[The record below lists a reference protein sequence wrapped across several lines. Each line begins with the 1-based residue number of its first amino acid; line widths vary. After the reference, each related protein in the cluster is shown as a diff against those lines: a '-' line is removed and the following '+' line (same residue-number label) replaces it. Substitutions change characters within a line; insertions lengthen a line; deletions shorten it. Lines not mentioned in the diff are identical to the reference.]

1 MIKFLNYIII
11 SFFLFSSI
19 GTSKELLK
27 KSYLSK
33 DCKGHESI
41 CEDPFV
47 FEITFQKKDN
57 LIEIINSNLL
67 DHKHVEK
74 ISDHKFKIKDKNFF
88 INFSIINNL
97 ENKFVFEIIG
107 EINEN
112 NFEPK
117 NMIITLSDQFLA
129 EYKFTLIMG

>member
-1 MIKFLNYIII
+1 MIKYSSWIII
-11 SFFLFSSI
+11 YFFLFSKISYSNEI
-19 GTSKELLK
+19 LK

-33 DCKGHESI
+33 DCEGDESI
-41 CEDPFV
+41 CGDPFV

-88 INFSIINNL
+88 INFFIINNL
-97 ENKFVFEIIG
+97 ENKFDFEIIG
-107 EINEN
+107 EIIEN
-112 NFEPK
+112 KFEAK
-117 NMIITLSDQFLA
+117 SMIITLSDQFLA
-129 EYKFTLIMG
+129 EYKLILL

>member
-1 MIKFLNYIII
+1 MIKYSSWIII
-11 SFFLFSSI
+11 YFFLFSKIAYSNEI
-19 GTSKELLK
+19 LK

-33 DCKGHESI
+33 DCEGDESI
-41 CEDPFV
+41 CGDPFV

-88 INFSIINNL
+88 INFFIINNL
-97 ENKFVFEIIG
+97 ENKFDFEIIG
-107 EINEN
+107 EIIEN
-112 NFEPK
+112 KFEAK
-117 NMIITLSDQFLA
+117 SMIITFSDQFLP
-129 EYKFTLIMG
+129 EYKLILL

>member
-1 MIKFLNYIII
+1 MIKYSSWIII
-11 SFFLFSSI
+11 YFFLFSKIAYSNEI
-19 GTSKELLK
+19 LK

-33 DCKGHESI
+33 DCEGDESI
-41 CEDPFV
+41 CGDPFV

-88 INFSIINNL
+88 INFFIINNL
-97 ENKFVFEIIG
+97 ENKFDFEIIG
-107 EINEN
+107 QIIEN
-112 NFEPK
+112 NFEAK
-117 NMIITLSDQFLA
+117 NMIITFSDQFLA
-129 EYKFTLIMG
+129 EYKLILL

>member
-1 MIKFLNYIII
+1 MIKYSSWIII
-11 SFFLFSSI
+11 YFFLFSKIAYSNEI
-19 GTSKELLK
+19 LK

-33 DCKGHESI
+33 DCEGDESI
-41 CEDPFV
+41 CGDPFV

-88 INFSIINNL
+88 INFFIINNL
-97 ENKFVFEIIG
+97 ENKFDFKIIG
-107 EINEN
+107 EIIEN
-112 NFEPK
+112 KFEAK
-117 NMIITLSDQFLA
+117 SMIITFSDQFLA
-129 EYKFTLIMG
+129 EYKLILL

>member
-1 MIKFLNYIII
+1 L
-11 SFFLFSSI
+11 FFLL
-19 GTSKELLK
+19 SKAANSNEILI

-67 DHKHVEK
+67 DHRHVEV
-74 ISDHKFKIKDKNFF
+74 ISEHNFKIEDENFF
-88 INFSIINNL
+88 INFFIINNL
-97 ENKFVFEIIG
+97 ENKFDFEIIG
-107 EINEN
+107 QIIDN
-112 NFEPK
+112 NFDVK
-117 NMIITLSDQFLA
+117 KMIITLSDQFLA
-129 EYKFTLIMG
+129 EYQLILF

>member
-1 MIKFLNYIII
+1 MIKYSSWIII
-11 SFFLFSSI
+11 YFFLFSTIAYSNEI
-19 GTSKELLK
+19 LK

-33 DCKGHESI
+33 DCEGDESI
-41 CEDPFV
+41 CGDPFV

-88 INFSIINNL
+88 INFFIINNL
-97 ENKFVFEIIG
+97 ENKFDFEIRG
-107 EINEN
+107 EMIEN
-112 NFEPK
+112 KFEAK
-117 NMIITLSDQFLA
+117 NMIITFADQFLA
-129 EYKFTLIMG
+129 EYKLILL

>member
-1 MIKFLNYIII
+1 MIKYSSWIII
-11 SFFLFSSI
+11 YFFLFSKIAYSNEI
-19 GTSKELLK
+19 LK

-33 DCKGHESI
+33 DCEGDESI
-41 CEDPFV
+41 CGDPFV

-88 INFSIINNL
+88 INFFIINNL
-97 ENKFVFEIIG
+97 ENKFDFEIIG
-107 EINEN
+107 EIIEN
-112 NFEPK
+112 KFEAK
-117 NMIITLSDQFLA
+117 SMIITFSDQFLA
-129 EYKFTLIMG
+129 EYKLILL